1 MIPNDVAARPR
12 SNSLGLAFQDVITA
26 ILRFRYRTQRVADA
40 AAFRESIRKMIT
52 AGSKETRRIGY
63 GEPTVQMALCAVLG
77 FLDESVQ
84 RSQDPIFRDWASHPL
99 QDELL
104 GDHVAD
110 EQFAMNVTDLLN
122 RPESFEAAEALE
134 LHATC
139 LLLGYRGR
147 YAAGDDEVQA
157 ILLRI
162 RTKIAHVRGPVRL
175 CKVTDAPAV
184 PAAARISD
192 PWVKRLAFLTVLMFL
207 AVVTAF
213 AGYWFLLN
221 SSLNGVQARVERPA
235 GLAPTASALAM
246 FDGGFAR

>member
-40 AAFRESIRKMIT
+40 AAFRESIRKMIN

-63 GEPTVQMALCAVLG
+63 GEPTVQMALCAILG
-77 FLDESVQ
+77 FLDESVV
-84 RSQDPIFRDWASHPL
+84 RSQDPVFRDWASHPL

-110 EQFAMNVTDLLN
+110 EQFAIHVADLLD
-122 RPESFEAAEALE
+122 RPESFETAEALE

-139 LLLGYRGR
+139 LLLGYRGK
-147 YAAGDDEVQA
+147 YTGGDDEVQA
-157 ILLRI
+157 MLVRI
-162 RTKIAHVRGPVRL
+162 RAKIAHIRGPVRL
-175 CKVTDAPAV
+175 CKVTEAPAV
-184 PAAARISD
+184 PAAARITD
-192 PWVKRLAFLTVLMFL
+192 PWVKRLTLLTALMVL
-207 AVVTAF
+207 AVVAAF

-221 SSLNGVQARVERPA
+221 SSLNGVQATIERPA
-235 GLAPTASALAM
+235 AFAPSASALAM